1 MLQFAI
7 IEIKSLLF
15 YKLCLIA
22 RGIFLFSLG
31 LMMFIMLLGNI
42 DSIKEIVREI
52 ASIPIIR
59 YLILTDVLISI
70 PLFIFYSALYALED
84 NYREIGDFIINS
96 ESCMIQLFDGTS
108 YLLNENTVDTIRIEY
123 NEARYSNAF
132 KITGAPLTMR
142 MGYTNTISFIQEKKQ
157 YSFRFLSTDEQD
169 KNKIKE
175 VISQSELLRKIV
187 KLQ

>member
-15 YKLCLIA
+15 YKVCLLVPRISV
-22 RGIFLFSLG
+22 FFLG
-31 LMMFIMLLGNI
+31 LSIFIILLGNI
-42 DSIKEIVREI
+42 DSIKEIVR
-52 ASIPIIR
+52 IPITG
-59 YLILTDVLISI
+59 YLFLT
-70 PLFIFYSALYALED
+70 SALTSGLFFIVYSVLYTFED
-84 NYREIGDFIINS
+84 NYKEIGAFIINS

-108 YLLNENTVDTIRIEY
+108 YLLNEGAVDTIRIKY
-123 NEARYSNAF
+123 NEPRYSNAF
-132 KITGAPLTMR
+132 TITFGAPVRIQL
-142 MGYTNTISFIQEKKQ
+142 GYTNSISFIQEKKQ
-157 YSFRFLSTDEQD
+157 YSFLFLSTDEQD